1 MSKKSLFS
9 KTRLKTKNAWRVSK
23 GEDFVKEAL
32 YDSGVFTMKE
42 GMAGGRIAPLHP
54 IVVEVVG
61 WTWE

>member
-1 MSKKSLFS
+1 
-9 KTRLKTKNAWRVSK
+9 
-23 GEDFVKEAL
+23 VKEAL